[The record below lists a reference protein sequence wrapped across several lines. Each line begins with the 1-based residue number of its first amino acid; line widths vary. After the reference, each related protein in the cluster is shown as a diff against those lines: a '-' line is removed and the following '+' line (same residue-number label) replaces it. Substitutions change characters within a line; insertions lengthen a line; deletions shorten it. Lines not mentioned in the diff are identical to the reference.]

1 MTDVVS
7 RFFREIYCNADGT
20 FNLGHKAQ
28 SVAKYGEEQTR
39 QWENFNRQEVEE
51 EREKAEREEALKK
64 IQDEYRTKF
73 AANKGKSKLI
83 RRLNPELDVKSM
95 TPALLT
101 EFRQVGL
108 DSEELL
114 SQGFK
119 ELDDF

>member
-1 MTDVVS
+1 MADVVS
-7 RFFREIYCNADGT
+7 RFFKEIYCNADGT
-20 FNLGHKAQ
+20 FNPEARAEF
-28 SVAKYGEEQTR
+28 VAKYGEEQTQ
-39 QWENFNRQEVEE
+39 QWEESKRQEVEE
-51 EREKAEREEALKK
+51 EREEGEREEALDK
-64 IQDEYRTKF
+64 ILDEYRARF

-95 TPALLT
+95 TPAQLR
-101 EFRQVGL
+101 EFRQAGL